1 MNNNKSLVESYKDL
15 VNAAFLNYRA
25 DVTPNWDPFLSRK
38 MEMLKM
44 ICARLNLMIRQK
56 YFVLMK
62 KINLM
67 RITQKQK
74 LHTTN
79 LSDSEINSKIRSLDV
94 KQRKIFD
101 FIYNWANSRVKVEC
115 GTTSKQSTP
124 FHLFLSS
131 SGACGKLH

>member
-1 MNNNKSLVESYKDL
+1 MK
-15 VNAAFLNYRA
+15 
-25 DVTPNWDPFLSRK
+25 
-38 MEMLKM
+38 MLKM

-94 KQRKIFD
+94 KQRQIFD
-101 FIYNWANSRVKVEC
+101 FIYSWANSRVKVEC
-115 GTTSKQSTP
+115 GMTSKQSTP

-131 SGACGKLH
+131 SGACGKTH